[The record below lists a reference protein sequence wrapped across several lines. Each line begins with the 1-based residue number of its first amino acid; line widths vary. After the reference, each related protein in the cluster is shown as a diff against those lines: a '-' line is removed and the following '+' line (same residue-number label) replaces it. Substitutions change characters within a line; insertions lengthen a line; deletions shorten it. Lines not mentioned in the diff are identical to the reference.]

1 MWADVARVFGGVG
14 LGETGERCV
23 RGAED
28 LEGFKEGGEGDLE
41 VGEIGSGCFCVGGVV
56 RGRLGGWEGAVESCE
71 KGFVEKNDALVDVR
85 KISCA

>member
-41 VGEIGSGCFCVGGVV
+41 VGEVGGECICVGGIV
-56 RGRLGGWEGAVESCE
+56 RGGLRGWNGAVESCE
-71 KGFVEKNDALVDVR
+71 KGFVEKNDTLVDVR
-85 KISCA
+85 RISYA